1 METQESKS
9 PCFSPESYF
18 FNRICSQWTGEQAA
32 KRELQA
38 PPKSA
43 TCGTA
48 IFNLMHQP
56 PEGRFATRLAQV
68 EAELDMARTE
78 LEDFKFPAKVFGP
91 DEI

>member
-1 METQESKS
+1 MLPYASPKEAWWSKA
-9 PCFSPESYF
+9 
-18 FNRICSQWTGEQAA
+18 CSQWPGEQAA